1 MVMNKGVKR
10 FLALAV
16 GIPLLMALS
25 GCYATDTFQTKAFR
39 AQTLAGEI
47 VSGLRPYAILEMVT
61 VITTKK
67 TFIDHVAQ
75 LLTGEDCSTIRYSK
89 GGNYCNPWYVNRPIV
104 PQLYCYRTLAAISCY
119 EQPSRYPGDKLVGIR
134 QGGLQE
140 TY

>member
-1 MVMNKGVKR
+1 MNKGVKR
-10 FLALAV
+10 VLALAV
-16 GIPLLMALS
+16 GIPLLIALS
-25 GCYATDTFQTKAFR
+25 ACNFPNKFQTGAFR
-39 AQTLAGEI
+39 AQNLAGEI
-47 VSGLRPYAILEMVT
+47 VSGLRPFAILEMT
-61 VITTKK
+61 AVITTKK
-67 TFIDHVAQ
+67 TVIDHIAQ
-75 LLTGEDCSTIRYSK
+75 LLTGQDCSTIRASK